1 MMVKKA
7 CHTIPTQPH
16 DNQPQ
21 TLSSETAS
29 PRPSPVIK
37 PSIQLYSTGIRM
49 AMVNKEIGNT
59 PITEFSTEIRQTLYS
74 IKSEVVNLD
83 IGVSKTEMRN
93 KHIISILPTDSE
105 FTKYFLQNQQ
115 EAIYQTCAETVSQTP
130 MQKLLCWKYNGTDN
144 ITLIQTMKCLKQHE
158 NPSIVLLFGIKSS
171 GNDADQAIE
180 EIGFSG
186 SYLIDP
192 FLSEDGVWLLWKK
205 EDVVIEEISST
216 SHQIYATV
224 HFLPRPSNRMLAMW
238 YGKIF

>member
-1 MMVKKA
+1 
-7 CHTIPTQPH
+7 
-16 DNQPQ
+16 
-21 TLSSETAS
+21 
-29 PRPSPVIK
+29 
-37 PSIQLYSTGIRM
+37 M

-74 IKSEVVNLD
+74 IKSEVVSLD

-93 KHIISILPTDSE
+93 KHIISFLPTVSE
-105 FTKYFLQNQQ
+105 FAKYFLQNQQ

-130 MQKLLCWKYNGTDN
+130 LQKLLRWKYNGTDN
-144 ITLIQTMKCLKQHE
+144 ITLIQTMKCLTQHE
-158 NPSIVLLFGIKSS
+158 NPSIVLLYGIKSS
-171 GNDADQAIE
+171 GNDADQVIE
-180 EIGFSG
+180 EIGFSHFSG

-224 HFLPRPSNRMLAMW
+224 HFLPRPSNWQLNHSL
-238 YGKIF
+238 